1 MATTPSLLPPPES
14 AAPKEGGAAAAAADG
29 GGGGVVAALLRRWRR
44 EDLLERGSLL
54 LRGSAWVF
62 SLIALVVMASNKHGD
77 WRNFHRYQE
86 YRYLVVITALA
97 VLYLTVQVLRQAY
110 QLSGRID
117 PVRKPTAEIIDFAGD
132 QLIAY
137 LLISAL
143 SAAIPLTDRLH
154 RVIHN
159 TFVDS
164 CAASISMAFF
174 AFVALALS
182 ALVSGFRLSKQS
194 YI

>member
-1 MATTPSLLPPPES
+1 MATTPSLLPQPES
-14 AAPKEGGAAAAAADG
+14 AAPKEGAAAAAADG
-29 GGGGVVAALLRRWRR
+29 GGGGVVAAVLRRWRR

-77 WRNFHRYQE
+77 WRDFHRYQE
-86 YRYLVVITALA
+86 Y
-97 VLYLTVQVLRQAY
+97 
-110 QLSGRID
+110 RID

-132 QLIAY
+132 QLMAY